1 MPGPPRRSSWVWT
14 MNDIASGLYDLHQ
27 ILTEM
32 NRVRT
37 ELDRGPRQVR
47 AKQRLLEN
55 RQADIEDL
63 QKRLL
68 QARKTA
74 DEKELQLKSHDDKLA
89 SLQVKLNQATS
100 NQEFEA
106 IKRQMEA
113 DQMANSVLED
123 EIFEVLN
130 RVDTIQGKIAA
141 GQAEK
146 AELEQTCETFAKQV
160 SEKEGTL
167 RSELSLLEA
176 SLSVAE
182 KIIPASLQAD
192 YRRLV
197 QAHGPN
203 SLAAV
208 DEKACSSCRTTMTA
222 QQMIDLRMGK
232 FIFCRS
238 CGRLLYQV
246 EQD

>member
-1 MPGPPRRSSWVWT
+1 
-14 MNDIASGLYDLHQ
+14 MNDIASGLYELHR
-27 ILTEM
+27 ILAEI

-37 ELDRGPRQVR
+37 ELERGPRQVR
-47 AKQRLLEN
+47 AKRRVLEN
-55 RQADIEDL
+55 KQADLEDL

-74 DEKELQLKSHDDKLA
+74 DEKELQLKTHDAKIT

-100 NQEFEA
+100 NQEFDA

-123 EIFEVLN
+123 EIFEVLG
-130 RVDTIQGKIAA
+130 RVDSIQGEIAA
-141 GQAEK
+141 GQTEK
-146 AELEQTCETFAKQV
+146 ADLEQLCEVFANEV

-167 RSELSLLEA
+167 RSELGLLEA
-176 SLSVAE
+176 SLSSAE

-208 DEKACSSCRTTMTA
+208 DEKACSSCRTIITA
-222 QQMIDLRMGK
+222 QQMIDLRTGK

-246 EQD
+246 DHD